1 MKKIVILPLDERP
14 CNYNFPLFLSEG
26 NSRYVLAAPPR
37 EMMGKKKIPGNYSA
51 LKEFLQRECSD
62 AYGLILSVDALLYGG
77 IVPSRLHG
85 LSEEQLTDRLSVIEE
100 LKRKNPD
107 LKIYAFALLMRCPSY
122 SSSDEEP
129 DYYAEC
135 GREIFLTGQAEHKY
149 IDGLLDKKEYI
160 RQREALDRI
169 TGNALKDYLSRRK
182 VNLRLLEKTLMLV
195 GGAIDKLIIPQ
206 DDSAPYGYTALDQRK
221 IKSFIA
227 ENQIRKVAIYPG
239 TDETGMTL
247 LAALVSDMEEKRPV
261 ICPIYPKEECK
272 GVIPLY
278 EDRAVEQSIRA
289 QIEGAGAIMSENSDT
304 ADILLFCNLPAGNM
318 KNASEYGGSDYDS
331 RDLPRFTE
339 EMKKGFCEGK
349 IVAAADLAYCNGG
362 DAEWAEL
369 LDKSVGL
376 FELGGYAGWNTS
388 SNSLG
393 TVICQSV
400 LRFLYGNGD
409 ALKAFTAERIYEDVG
424 YCAYVRKRMCDEVLP
439 KMGLDYFHADGVRGE
454 VSRAVKKMLEDYIKK
469 RFPDVWENYEITDCA
484 MPWNRMFEVE
494 LRVEKRLK

>member
-1 MKKIVILPLDERP
+1 M
-14 CNYNFPLFLSEG
+14 
-26 NSRYVLAAPPR
+26 
-37 EMMGKKKIPGNYSA
+37 
-51 LKEFLQRECSD
+51 
-62 AYGLILSVDALLYGG
+62 
-77 IVPSRLHG
+77 
-85 LSEEQLTDRLSVIEE
+85 
-100 LKRKNPD
+100 
-107 LKIYAFALLMRCPSY
+107 KIYAFALLMRCPSY

-169 TGNALKDYLSRRK
+169 TGDALKDYLSRRK

-239 TDETGMTL
+239 ADETGMTL

-339 EMKKGFCEGK
+339 EMKKGFARGK
-349 IVAAADLAYCNGG
+349 LSRRQTSLTATAATPNGRNC
-362 DAEWAEL
+362 W
-369 LDKSVGL
+369 
-376 FELGGYAGWNTS
+376 
-388 SNSLG
+388 
-393 TVICQSV
+393 I
-400 LRFLYGNGD
+400 
-409 ALKAFTAERIYEDVG
+409 
-424 YCAYVRKRMCDEVLP
+424 
-439 KMGLDYFHADGVRGE
+439 
-454 VSRAVKKMLEDYIKK
+454 RA
-469 RFPDVWENYEITDCA
+469 
-484 MPWNRMFEVE
+484 
-494 LRVEKRLK
+494 